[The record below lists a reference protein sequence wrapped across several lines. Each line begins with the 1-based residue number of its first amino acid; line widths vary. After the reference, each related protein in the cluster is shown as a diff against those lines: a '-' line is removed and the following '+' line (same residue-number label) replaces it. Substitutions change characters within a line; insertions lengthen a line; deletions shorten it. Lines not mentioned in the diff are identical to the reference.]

1 MQKIQISERSISRG
15 KVSWEQSQEDLV
27 QAKTKLKTE
36 PQISCLLCVQA
47 SINAISSILEANGH
61 FQLPAFSCVEMLDQ
75 ALQYHAELEE
85 IRSQC
90 YVLDS
95 SLERDVMGNAQ
106 QKNLSFTTPYA
117 RTCHQAGQK
126 VLKSVKNYWKIGPNL
141 SAKT

>member
-1 MQKIQISERSISRG
+1 LQKIQISERSISRG

-36 PQISCLLCVQA
+36 PQISCLLSVQA

-75 ALQYHAELEE
+75 ALQYHTELEE

-106 QKNLSFTTPYA
+106 QKILSFTTPYA
-117 RTCHQAGQK
+117 RTCHQAGQT
-126 VLKSVKNYWKIGPNL
+126 VLKSVKNYWKIGPDL

>member
-1 MQKIQISERSISRG
+1 MQKIQISERSLKRG

-27 QAKTKLKTE
+27 QAKTKLKTG
-36 PQISCLLCVQA
+36 PQISCLLSVQA

-75 ALQYHAELEE
+75 ALQYHAELEK

-117 RTCHQAGQK
+117 RTCHQAGQT